1 MNTFDYLDLS
11 KKLTG
16 TPTGTPATEPLA
28 PADTALEIA
37 KRHAE
42 QVKDQKPDVVPS
54 QGAMPIA
61 S

>member
-16 TPTGTPATEPLA
+16 TPTSTTAPEPLA

-42 QVKDQKPDVVPS
+42 RVKDQKPDVVPS

-61 S
+61 N